1 MQKLGNTYG
10 IVGDPRIKVTNA
22 YVLKANDRSSILH
35 LDVVAT
41 GVWRYNFSTT
51 RQQKILQAIAG
62 KKVTTAREQ
71 LVSALS
77 KDGLSM
83 VSVEIAWNFPSFI
96 EDRLPT
102 DVQRIRLHIVQK

>member
-1 MQKLGNTYG
+1 MF
-10 IVGDPRIKVTNA
+10 
-22 YVLKANDRSSILH
+22 KANDRSSILH

-51 RQQKILQAIAG
+51 RQQKILQTIAG

-71 LVSALS
+71 LVSMLS
-77 KDGLSM
+77 KEGLS
-83 VSVEIAWNFPSFI
+83 VVNVEITWNFPSFI

-102 DVQRIRLHIVQK
+102 DVQRIKLHIVQK